1 MTNDDEAP
9 SERWRR
15 VERVY
20 LSVLGRPDAERSA
33 VLDDLCRGDEA
44 LRRDVES
51 LLRVQPA
58 ARSFLDTGAMAVAA
72 EIMRSELGTDLIG
85 QTLDGYTI
93 TGRLGAGGMGE
104 VYRAHDSR
112 LGRDVAIKVLPR
124 KLANDPDRL
133 SRFDRE
139 ARALAALNHPN
150 IATIHGIAQT
160 AEAASSGQASS
171 VRAIVLELVEG
182 ETLSER
188 LARAP
193 VPLNEALG
201 IARQIAEA
209 LDNAHEKGIIHRDLK
224 PSNIKIRPD
233 GGVKILDFGLAK
245 LVNAVDGTSG
255 FKGTEPLAVTA
266 TQPGLV
272 VGTAAYMSPEQAR
285 GALVDKRTDIWAFGC
300 ILYEMLAARPAF
312 GGATTSDTMASVL
325 EREPDWSAMSPR
337 TPADVMSLVQRCLDK
352 DVRHRLRDIGDSQ
365 RVLSGIGDVWQST
378 PVERLASTQRARPWI
393 AAVAALA
400 AVAVGVWFLR
410 PSAPAE
416 APLQIT
422 RAQIILPDNGTVA
435 AGFSNVLAVAPDGR
449 KIAMVVEVNQKTGV
463 WVKALE
469 ESTARFVPGSDGAQ
483 YVIWSPDSKS
493 LAFRVL
499 DKLLRFDLA
508 SSAPAEIAAV
518 PPTGPTFGADWG
530 DDGTRAGAILFWGGS
545 GIMRVSGSGGK
556 PVAIDVADAF
566 HPGILPRGRFFY
578 MSAQKAAVFGAPI
591 DDPTAA
597 VEILKEDAA
606 PVYAPR
612 LGVIGKRDD
621 GFLLWIRGTT
631 LLAQAFDPNTMR
643 VAGEAMVLA
652 DPASTVAVSSSVLLY
667 DPAPA
672 MSQFAWVDRNGKV
685 LQLVGDPAAFGYTTL
700 SPDGGRVVVT
710 VATNG
715 GIPATMLSMLDTRR
729 GVLNRFVGIGANTS
743 PVWSPDGQT
752 VLFGSSE
759 GLTRIATSGVGD
771 PNVIHPFTRRINPTD
786 WSRRGVVLFNQVG
799 LGTEPFD
806 PATAMNIMMLP
817 VTRDGKP
824 TGEAT
829 PYLGK
834 PGAQRDGTFSP
845 DGNWVAYEES
855 IESGQSEVFI
865 DTFPERH
872 RAIQISA
879 NGGFG
884 ARWNPQGGEVFYR
897 SPAGKLMAVS
907 LTMNGNSVDPSLP
920 RELFALPVSTL
931 AQRGSQYDVGQDG
944 KRFLILVPVKK
955 APLELI
961 TNWQSLLKQS
971 F

>member
-1 MTNDDEAP
+1 MTNDDESP

-20 LSVLGRPDAERSA
+20 LSALSRTDVERSA
-33 VLDDLCRGDEA
+33 VLDDLCQGDDA

-58 ARSFLDTGAMAVAA
+58 AGSFLDTGAMAVAA
-72 EIMRSELGTDLIG
+72 EIMRGELGTDLIG

-104 VYRAHDSR
+104 VYRARDSR
-112 LGRDVAIKVLPR
+112 LGRDVAIKVLPMEV
-124 KLANDPDRL
+124 AGDPDRL

-160 AEAASSGQASS
+160 ADAASSGRASS
-171 VRAIVLELVEG
+171 LRAIVLELVEG

-209 LDNAHEKGIIHRDLK
+209 LDAAHEKGIVHRDLK

-233 GGVKILDFGLAK
+233 GGVKVLDFGLAK
-245 LVNAVDGTSG
+245 LVNQGDGASG
-255 FKGTEPLAVTA
+255 FNGMEPLNVTA

-272 VGTAAYMSPEQAR
+272 IGTAAYMSPEQAR
-285 GALVDKRTDIWAFGC
+285 GAQVDKRTDIWAFGC
-300 ILYEMLAARPAF
+300 VLYEMLAARPAF

-325 EREPDWSAMSPR
+325 EREPDWSAISPR
-337 TPADVMSLVQRCLDK
+337 TPPDVMSLVQRCLDK

-365 RVLSGIGDVWQST
+365 RALSGVGDARQEK
-378 PVERLASTQRARPWI
+378 PVGGRLLWI

-400 AVAVGVWFLR
+400 AVAMGIWFLR
-410 PSAPAE
+410 PSAPA
-416 APLQIT
+416 APIQTTHSQI
-422 RAQIILPDNGTVA
+422 AIPDNGTIA

-449 KIAMVVEVNQKTGV
+449 KIAMVVEVNQKKGV

-469 ESTARFVPGSDGAQ
+469 ESTARPVPGSDGAEF
-483 YVIWSPDSKS
+483 VLWSPDSKS

-499 DKLLRFDLA
+499 YKLYRFDLA
-508 SSAPAEIAAV
+508 SSAPAVIA
-518 PPTGPTFGADWG
+518 PMPRGPTFGADWG
-530 DDGTRAGAILFWGGS
+530 DDGTGAGSILFWGS
-545 GIMRVSGSGGK
+545 GIRRVSGSGGE
-556 PVAIDVADAF
+556 PVAIDVTDAI
-566 HPGILPRGRFFY
+566 HPQMLPRGRFFY
-578 MSAQKAAVFGAPI
+578 TSTQKAAVFGAAFDHP
-591 DDPTAA
+591 AA
-597 VEILKEDAA
+597 SVEILKEDAA
-606 PVYAPR
+606 PIYA
-612 LGVIGKRDD
+612 D

-631 LLAQAFDPNTMR
+631 LLAQAFDPTTLR
-643 VAGEAMVLA
+643 RAGQAMVLA
-652 DPASTVAVSSSVLLY
+652 DPAWTVAVSPSVLLY

-672 MSQFAWVDRNGKV
+672 LSQLAWVDRNGKV
-685 LQLVGDPAAFGYTTL
+685 LQLVGDPAPFGFTNM
-700 SPDGGRVVVT
+700 SPDGSRVVVT
-710 VATNG
+710 VSTNTA
-715 GIPATMLSMLDTRR
+715 IPVSPLWMLDTQR
-729 GVLNRFVGIGANTS
+729 GPRNRFVADGGNTS

-752 VLFGSSE
+752 VLFGSDK
-759 GLTRIATSGVGD
+759 GLTRMATSGVGD
-771 PNVIHPFTRRINPTD
+771 PDVVYPFPRRINPTD
-786 WSRRGVVLFNQVG
+786 WSRRGFVLFNQVG

-806 PATAMNIMMLP
+806 RSTEMNIMMLR

-824 TGEAT
+824 AGDAT
-829 PYLGK
+829 PYLQK
-834 PGAQRDGTFSP
+834 PGAQSYAHFSP
-845 DGNWVAYEES
+845 DGGWVAYEES
-855 IESGQSEVFI
+855 ASGQSEVFI

-872 RAIQISA
+872 SAIQIST

-884 ARWNPQGGEVFYR
+884 ARWNPRGGEVFYR

-907 LTMNGNSVDPSLP
+907 LKMDRNSAEVSTP
-920 RELFALPVSTL
+920 RELFMLPVSTL
-931 AQRGSQYDVGQDG
+931 AANGSQYDVSADG
-944 KRFLILVPVKK
+944 NRFLIQAPVKK

-961 TNWQSLLKQS
+961 TNWQTLLK
-971 F
+971 